1 MVYEEFQAAVTSALK
16 KELGQDYQ
24 MAIQKVPKNNGAI
37 LDGLCINKK
46 RETIAPTIYLNSY
59 YEQYKE
65 GWSVEELTKEI
76 LAIYQSHSRPLSV
89 DFSQLNDFPTLKNN
103 VVYKLIHTHA
113 NQELLKSIPSIPYLD
128 LSIVFYLFLEKNETG
143 QMTALIHN
151 RHLTMWNTTL
161 EELSELAFKNTPLL
175 FPADLKTMMQI
186 IQDIIC
192 QKGERESTAPVI
204 EELFGSQPPAP
215 LYVLTNTAGING
227 ACTILYPGIL
237 KNFSATLNQD
247 LVIIPSSIHE
257 VLLVPYDS
265 TVSLDDLSNM
275 VNQVNHAEVPM
286 EERLSNH
293 VYFYSRQ
300 TDQVLILQDSVSP
313 HLS

>member
-1 MVYEEFQAAVTSALK
+1 M
-16 KELGQDYQ
+16 
-24 MAIQKVPKNNGAI
+24 
-37 LDGLCINKK
+37 
-46 RETIAPTIYLNSY
+46 
-59 YEQYKE
+59 
-65 GWSVEELTKEI
+65 
-76 LAIYQSHSRPLSV
+76 
-89 DFSQLNDFPTLKNN
+89 
-103 VVYKLIHTHA
+103 
-113 NQELLKSIPSIPYLD
+113 
-128 LSIVFYLFLEKNETG
+128 
-143 QMTALIHN
+143 
-151 RHLTMWNTTL
+151 
-161 EELSELAFKNTPLL
+161 
-175 FPADLKTMMQI
+175 
-186 IQDIIC
+186 
-192 QKGERESTAPVI
+192 
-204 EELFGSQPPAP
+204 
-215 LYVLTNTAGING
+215 TNTAGING

>member
-46 RETIAPTIYLNSY
+46 GETIAPTIYLNSY

-65 GWSVEELTKEI
+65 GWS
-76 LAIYQSHSRPLSV
+76 RPLSV
-89 DFSQLNDFPTLKNN
+89 DFSQLNNFSTLKNN

-175 FPADLKTMMQI
+175 FPAYLKTMIQI

-192 QKGERESTAPVI
+192 QKGERESAAPVI

-215 LYVLTNTAGING
+215 LYVLTNTAGIN
-227 ACTILYPGIL
+227 
-237 KNFSATLNQD
+237 
-247 LVIIPSSIHE
+247 
-257 VLLVPYDS
+257 
-265 TVSLDDLSNM
+265 
-275 VNQVNHAEVPM
+275 
-286 EERLSNH
+286 
-293 VYFYSRQ
+293 
-300 TDQVLILQDSVSP
+300 
-313 HLS
+313 

>member
-46 RETIAPTIYLNSY
+46 GETIAPTIYLNSY

>member
-46 RETIAPTIYLNSY
+46 GETIAPTIYLNTY
-59 YEQYKE
+59 YEQYE
-65 GWSVEELTKEI
+65 DGWSIEELTKEI
-76 LAIYQSHSRPLSV
+76 LSVYQSHSKPFPV
-89 DFSQLNDFPTLKNN
+89 DFSLLNDFSNLKNK
-103 VVYKLIHTHA
+103 VVYKLIHTQA

-128 LSIVFYLFLEKNETG
+128 LSIVFYLFLDKNETG

-151 RHLTMWNTTL
+151 RHLAMWNTTL
-161 EELSELAFKNTPLL
+161 EELSELASKNTPAL
-175 FPADLKTMMQI
+175 FPADLKTMIQI

-192 QKGERESTAPVI
+192 QKEGKENSDHII
-204 EELFGSQPPAP
+204 EEFFLAQCPAP

-227 ACTILYPGIL
+227 ACAILYPDIL

-265 TVSLDDLSNM
+265 TISLDDLSNM
-275 VNQVNHAEVPM
+275 VNQVNHTEVPM
-286 EERLSNH
+286 EDRLSNH

-313 HLS
+313 YLS